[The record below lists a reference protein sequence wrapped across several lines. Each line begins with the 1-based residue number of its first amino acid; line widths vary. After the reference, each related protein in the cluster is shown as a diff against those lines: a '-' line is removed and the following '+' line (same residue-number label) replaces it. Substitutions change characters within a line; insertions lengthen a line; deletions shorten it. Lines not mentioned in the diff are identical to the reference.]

1 MFEFPGNIETVS
13 RFATVS
19 CSSIL
24 NARYMSKF
32 TKPILKTPISYY
44 GGQQNMLKEILPLI
58 PPHHLYNEPF
68 AGGAVLLFAKPP
80 AEINVINDLNGEIVN
95 FYRTAVA
102 DFEALSQEVGK
113 TLHSREQM
121 HVAKFIYNH
130 PDYFSNVQR
139 AWAVWAMS
147 KLCFSSDFT
156 GSFSLCRKGKSQTV
170 QSIGRGK
177 NNFTSALKS
186 LLEQC
191 TIEQDDA
198 LNIIRQY
205 DSEGAFHY
213 LAPPYVNCNMGHYEN
228 MFGEENLRQLLD
240 TVSEIKG
247 KFMLTMYPNDLIR
260 QYAES
265 QNWTIHR
272 IDRTVTAANTKRRK
286 QEEWMVVNYTLP
298 ESSN

>member
-1 MFEFPGNIETVS
+1 MYLAASYIT
-13 RFATVS
+13 
-19 CSSIL
+19 II
-24 NARYMSKF
+24 YMNRTSKS
-32 TKPILKTPISYY
+32 ILKTPINYY
-44 GGQQNMLKEILPLI
+44 GGQQNMLKAILPLI

-68 AGGAVLLFAKPP
+68 AGGAALLFAKQP
-80 AEINVINDLNGEIVN
+80 ATINVINDLNGEIVN
-95 FYRTAVA
+95 FYRTAVS
-102 DFEALSQEVGK
+102 DFKALSREIGK

-121 HVAKFIYNH
+121 HVAKFIYHH

-156 GSFSLCRKGKSQTV
+156 GSFSFCRKGKNQTA
-170 QSIGRGK
+170 QSIERGK
-177 NNFTSALKS
+177 NNFTTALKS
-186 LLEQC
+186 LLERC

-205 DSEGAFHY
+205 DSEEAFHY
-213 LAPPYVNCNMGHYEN
+213 LAPPYVNCNMGHYEH
-228 MFGEENLRQLLD
+228 MFNEENLRQLLH
-240 TVSEIKG
+240 TVSDIKG

-272 IDRTVTAANTKRRK
+272 IDRTVTAANVKRRK

-298 ESSN
+298 ENPN

>member
-1 MFEFPGNIETVS
+1 MYLAASYIT
-13 RFATVS
+13 
-19 CSSIL
+19 II
-24 NARYMSKF
+24 YMNRTSKS
-32 TKPILKTPISYY
+32 ILKTPINYY
-44 GGQQNMLKEILPLI
+44 GGQQNMLKAILPLI

-68 AGGAVLLFAKPP
+68 AGGAALLFAKQP
-80 AEINVINDLNGEIVN
+80 ATINVINDLNGEIVN
-95 FYRTAVA
+95 FYRTAVS
-102 DFEALSQEVGK
+102 DFKALSREIGK

-121 HVAKFIYNH
+121 HVAKFIYHH

-147 KLCFSSDFT
+147 KLYFSSDFT
-156 GSFSLCRKGKSQTV
+156 GSFSFCRKGKSQTA
-170 QSIGRGK
+170 QSIERGK
-177 NNFTSALKS
+177 NNFTTALKS
-186 LLEQC
+186 LLERC

-205 DSEGAFHY
+205 DSEEAFHY
-213 LAPPYVNCNMGHYEN
+213 LAPPYVNCNMGHYEH
-228 MFGEENLRQLLD
+228 MFNEENLRQLLH
-240 TVSEIKG
+240 TVSDIKG

-272 IDRTVTAANTKRRK
+272 IDRTVTAANVKRRK

-298 ESSN
+298 ENPN